1 MEVVFERCAG
11 IDVHKR
17 TAVVCRITPGE
28 RQPVAETRTFG
39 TTTAELLQLS
49 DWLSAGGC
57 THVGI
62 ESTGV
67 YWRPIHNLLEARVSC
82 CLLLGTLDTSRAGKV
97 GAQGRDALGIHH
109 DVPGQPGFDL
119 HAA

>member
-1 MEVVFERCAG
+1 MEVVFARCAG

-67 YWRPIHNLLEARVSC
+67 YVRRFTARAIPPA
-82 CLLLGTLDTSRAGKV
+82 GRAGSE
-97 GAQGRDALGIHH
+97 GYLWAND
-109 DVPGQPGFDL
+109 
-119 HAA
+119 

>member
-17 TAVVCRITPGE
+17 TAVVCRITAGAR
-28 RQPVAETRTFG
+28 RQPITERRTFG

-57 THVGI
+57 THVG
-62 ESTGV
+62 TNTD
-67 YWRPIHNLLEARVSC
+67 RARAAK
-82 CLLLGTLDTSRAGKV
+82 RAT
-97 GAQGRDALGIHH
+97 
-109 DVPGQPGFDL
+109 
-119 HAA
+119 AAA